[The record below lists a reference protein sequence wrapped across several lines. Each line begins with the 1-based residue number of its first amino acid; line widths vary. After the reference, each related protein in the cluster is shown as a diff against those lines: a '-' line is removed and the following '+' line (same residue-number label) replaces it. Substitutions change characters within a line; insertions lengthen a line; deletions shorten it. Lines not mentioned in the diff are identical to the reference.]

1 MAVPQTVVV
10 KSQET
15 GKVIFGPRPVEK
27 DSNIAKLQEKI
38 LEMRKQPWASMRFFY
53 EERELDSET
62 KLQSLLETS
71 LTLMADV
78 NSDSLDISVH
88 KSYFNKFP
96 DVITEIVVSQ
106 RKEEEFQDY
115 VTTIRE
121 KLRPVC
127 GRFRTNCSCVRG
139 DIQSVDPA
147 IVLKSIEDKPRNMS
161 CVPFLSCLSSE
172 EHGRVQAF
180 LQKAKD
186 ARMWKHESF
195 GQHYLLV
202 WAAGH
207 ELRFSIISEDS
218 ESSRNF
224 VSTMKP
230 RFERFTSSAFV
241 LANRDGRVP
250 NFKASILAQ
259 DRKKHMEEAKALG
272 EEIQKTN
279 EAKQKVQEAL
289 ATLSEKLRQAQEEAA
304 VDPSAAQRAKTL
316 AGLLAHEEPRLLQLF
331 DEKRQRYELD
341 FARLKEL
348 KREIGHLEHAEKK
361 LETAVQSEFQ
371 HWRKAVAQR
380 YPPEAPTEGAGRLV
394 LEDPEADAQDAQ
406 VTAAGKALDTLR
418 LRLQEAE
425 DAGDEP
431 RRRALAQ
438 LLATEEP
445 RIARLRARGAST

>member
-1 MAVPQTVVV
+1 MAALECSCGFSSYSKIIFQDHSCAGEQSRYQSDRWSQTYGNESRTDETGTPPPPPPPPEEEGPPPPGTVDVYTEEDFRNPQNAPFRCICGFSAFSQLLYEDHECHFVMREAVKSSVRASSVSRLKDAGLHLERLHAPNKEVPQTVVV

-207 ELRFSIISEDS
+207 ELR
-218 ESSRNF
+218 
-224 VSTMKP
+224 
-230 RFERFTSSAFV
+230 
-241 LANRDGRVP
+241 
-250 NFKASILAQ
+250 LAQ
-259 DRKKHMEEAKALG
+259 
-272 EEIQKTN
+272 
-279 EAKQKVQEAL
+279 
-289 ATLSEKLRQAQEEAA
+289 
-304 VDPSAAQRAKTL
+304 
-316 AGLLAHEEPRLLQLF
+316 
-331 DEKRQRYELD
+331 
-341 FARLKEL
+341 
-348 KREIGHLEHAEKK
+348 
-361 LETAVQSEFQ
+361 
-371 HWRKAVAQR
+371 
-380 YPPEAPTEGAGRLV
+380 
-394 LEDPEADAQDAQ
+394 
-406 VTAAGKALDTLR
+406 
-418 LRLQEAE
+418 
-425 DAGDEP
+425 
-431 RRRALAQ
+431 
-438 LLATEEP
+438 
-445 RIARLRARGAST
+445 